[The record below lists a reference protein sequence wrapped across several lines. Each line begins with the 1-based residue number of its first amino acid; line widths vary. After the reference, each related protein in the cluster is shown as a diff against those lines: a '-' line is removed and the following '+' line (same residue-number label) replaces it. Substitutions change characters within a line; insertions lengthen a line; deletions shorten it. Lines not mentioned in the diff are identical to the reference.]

1 MFGYELTTYAHVME
15 TADSMGAAT
24 RETVELALNGY
35 LRCALWTSVDYGA
48 DEYLDTL
55 GYSVSDFDRETFD
68 TAAVDVWN
76 LLLTCWGDVW
86 DGFTVDLSGIEPE
99 QLGHDFWLTRNRHG
113 AGFWDRGLG
122 EVGDKLTRLSHGF
135 GGVEPYIDPATNK
148 IRAE

>member
-24 RETVELALNGY
+24 RKTVELALIGY
-35 LRCALWTSVDYGA
+35 LRCALWTSVDYDA

-68 TAAVDVWN
+68 AAAVDVWN

-135 GGVEPYIDPATNK
+135 GGVELYINPATNK
-148 IRAE
+148 ICAE